1 MPIWI
6 ENGDVDAVINMV
18 EFVDMDGSRGEIW
31 YILWKGKGGL
41 DLEMELLYPL
51 PTMIEERIR
60 DIGKDKF
67 NNHCKKEIGT
77 LFSLEN
83 DNPIVMKVLARV

>member
-1 MPIWI
+1 
-6 ENGDVDAVINMV
+6 
-18 EFVDMDGSRGEIW
+18 
-31 YILWKGKGGL
+31 
-41 DLEMELLYPL
+41 MELLYPL